1 MDPFF
6 SSTPGEKDICACS
19 HSFAEL
25 GEAAMRRLTLNEQ
38 EETPEQPTT
47 KPSTGS

>member
-6 SSTPGEKDICACS
+6 SSTPGERDICACS

-38 EETPEQPTT
+38 EETAPLPLAKQN
-47 KPSTGS
+47 TGS